1 MPTLWQ
7 IINKYRNCRIN
18 ITTIDNKLTVSI
30 LRGKKINVY
39 ADSDIKIL
47 LLNLKKHLLA

>member
-7 IINKYRNCRIN
+7 IINKHRNCRIN
-18 ITTIDNKLTVSI
+18 ITAIDNKLTVSI